1 MLELM
6 ILSLKYLKVMTRINI
21 IPVSELTDQH
31 LIAEYREITM
41 VPSALIRTLNSKSG
55 LNKQKIGNK
64 FTLNKGHVYFFY
76 DKGLYLYNRYD
87 NIVEEMILRGFN
99 PDLKRVF
106 PKDIF
111 PFELFNDWTPT
122 IEEQEIVRDRIREK
136 ISMKPNWYRK
146 TRYDQNLK
154 YVIEKLMIDLCV
166 I

>member
-1 MLELM
+1 
-6 ILSLKYLKVMTRINI
+6 MTRINI

-41 VPSALIRTLNSKSG
+41 VPAALTRTLNSKSG
-55 LNKQKIGNK
+55 FIKKKIPDR
-64 FTLNKGHVYFFY
+64 FTLNTGHVYFFY

-99 PDLKRVF
+99 PDLKRIF
-106 PKDIF
+106 PKNIF

-122 IEEQEIVRDRIREK
+122 IKEQEVVRSRIKEK
-136 ISMKPNWYRK
+136 IAMKPSWYRK
-146 TRYDQNLK
+146 TRYDQNLQ
-154 YVIEKLMIDLCV
+154 YLRERLMIDLWM

>member
-1 MLELM
+1 
-6 ILSLKYLKVMTRINI
+6 MTRINI

-41 VPSALIRTLNSKSG
+41 VPAALTRTLNSKSG
-55 LNKQKIGNK
+55 FIKKKIPDR
-64 FTLNKGHVYFFY
+64 FTLNTGHVYFFY

-99 PDLKRVF
+99 PDLKRIF

-111 PFELFNDWTPT
+111 PFELFNDWIPT
-122 IEEQEIVRDRIREK
+122 IQEQEIVRSRIKEK
-136 ISMKPNWYRK
+136 IAMKPSWYRK
-146 TRYDQNLK
+146 TRYDQNLQ
-154 YVIEKLMIDLCV
+154 YLRERIMIDLWM

>member
-1 MLELM
+1 
-6 ILSLKYLKVMTRINI
+6 MTRINI

-41 VPSALIRTLNSKSG
+41 VPAALTRTLNSKSG
-55 LNKQKIGNK
+55 FIKKKIPDR
-64 FTLNKGHVYFFY
+64 FTLNTGHVYFFY

-99 PDLKRVF
+99 PDLKRIF

-122 IEEQEIVRDRIREK
+122 IKEQEIVRSRIKEK
-136 ISMKPNWYRK
+136 IAMKPSWYRK
-146 TRYDQNLK
+146 TRYDQNLQ
-154 YVIEKLMIDLCV
+154 YLREKLMIDLWM